1 MLHMQ
6 VTAKIGLYYNTI
18 VNITLLLHV
27 LTFYL

>member
-6 VTAKIGLYYNTI
+6 VTAKIALYYNTI
-18 VNITLLLHV
+18 VNITFLLHV